1 MSLISIL
8 LTSFA
13 LSMDAFAVSITKGM
27 TIRNITTKLAFKL
40 AFFFGLF
47 QGGMPLIGW
56 SLGISFEGYI
66 KGFDH
71 WIALILLSFLGIKMI
86 YESIKSEGEDEV
98 ALDIA
103 QDNIHND
110 FNDSDI
116 KTKDLIVL
124 SVATSI
130 DALAVGVSF
139 AFLDISIIPV
149 VSSIAI
155 VTFIVCFIGVLIGKQ
170 IGPILKNYAEI
181 IGGVILILIGL
192 NIFNEHTGFLSNFLN
207 LFK

>member
-1 MSLISIL
+1 MSLVSIL

-27 TIRNITTKLAFKL
+27 TLKNISTKLAFKI

-56 SLGISFEGYI
+56 ALGISFESYI
-66 KGFDH
+66 KSFDH

-86 YESIKSEGEDEV
+86 YESIKGNNADEI
-98 ALDIA
+98 AIDLDGCELSRDI
-103 QDNIHND
+103 NEY
-110 FNDSDI
+110 DI
-116 KTKDLIVL
+116 KMKDLLVL

-139 AFLDISIIPV
+139 AFLNISIIPV
-149 VSSIAI
+149 VSAIAVI
-155 VTFIVCFIGVLIGKQ
+155 TFLVCFIGVLIGKQ

-181 IGGVILILIGL
+181 IGGVILICIGL
-192 NIFNEHTGFLSNFLN
+192 NIFNEHTEFISNF
-207 LFK
+207 FK

>member
-1 MSLISIL
+1 MSLVSVL

-27 TIRNITTKLAFKL
+27 TMKNITKKIAFKI

-56 SLGISFEGYI
+56 LLGISFEKYI
-66 KGFDH
+66 KTFDH

-86 YESIKSEGEDEV
+86 YESIKENKKDEV
-98 ALDIA
+98 AMDLEINGLS
-103 QDNIHND
+103 QNTSIV
-110 FNDSDI
+110 DI
-116 KTKDLIVL
+116 KTKDLLVL

-139 AFLDISIIPV
+139 AFLNISIIEV
-149 VSSIAI
+149 VTSIAI
-155 VTFIVCFIGVLIGKQ
+155 ITFLVCFTGVLIGKK

-181 IGGVILILIGL
+181 IGGIILIFIGL
-192 NIFNEHTGFLSNFLN
+192 NIFNEHTGFISNF
-207 LFK
+207 FR

>member
-1 MSLISIL
+1 MSALSIL

-27 TIRNITTKLAFKL
+27 TLKNINKKLAFKI

-56 SLGISFEGYI
+56 ALGIGFEKYI
-66 KGFDH
+66 KAFDH
-71 WIALILLSFLGIKMI
+71 WIALILLAFLGGKMI
-86 YESIKSEGEDEV
+86 YEYIKGDDEDEV
-98 ALDIA
+98 AIDIDENPIA
-103 QDNIHND
+103 TQEI
-110 FNDSDI
+110 DI
-116 KTKDLIVL
+116 ELKELLVL

-139 AFLDISIIPV
+139 AFLRIPIIPV
-149 VSSIAI
+149 VSAIAI
-155 VTFIVCFIGVLIGKQ
+155 VTFLVCFIGVLIGKQ

-181 IGGVILILIGL
+181 IGGIILIFIGIS
-192 NIFNEHTGFLSNFLN
+192 IFNEHTNFLGRIFS
-207 LFK
+207 LFS

>member
-1 MSLISIL
+1 MSLVSVL

-27 TIRNITTKLAFKL
+27 TMKNITKKIAFKI

-56 SLGISFEGYI
+56 LLGISFEKYI
-66 KGFDH
+66 KTFDH
-71 WIALILLSFLGIKMI
+71 WIALILLAFLGIKMI
-86 YESIKSEGEDEV
+86 YESIKENKKDEV
-98 ALDIA
+98 AMDLEINGLS
-103 QDNIHND
+103 QNT
-110 FNDSDI
+110 STVDI
-116 KTKDLIVL
+116 KTKDLLVL

-139 AFLDISIIPV
+139 AFLNISIIEV
-149 VSSIAI
+149 VTSIAI
-155 VTFIVCFIGVLIGKQ
+155 ITFLVCFTGVLIGKK

-181 IGGVILILIGL
+181 IGGIILIFIGL
-192 NIFNEHTGFLSNFLN
+192 NIFNEHTGFISNF
-207 LFK
+207 FR

>member
-1 MSLISIL
+1 MSALSIL

-27 TIRNITTKLAFKL
+27 TLKNINKKLAFKI

-56 SLGISFEGYI
+56 ALGIGFEKYI
-66 KGFDH
+66 KAFDH
-71 WIALILLSFLGIKMI
+71 WIALILLAFLGGKMI
-86 YESIKSEGEDEV
+86 YESIKGDDEDEV
-98 ALDIA
+98 AIDIDENPIA
-103 QDNIHND
+103 TQEI
-110 FNDSDI
+110 DI
-116 KTKDLIVL
+116 ELKELLVL

-139 AFLDISIIPV
+139 AFLRIPIIPV

-155 VTFIVCFIGVLIGKQ
+155 VTFLVCFIGVLIGKQ

-181 IGGVILILIGL
+181 IGGIILIFIGIS
-192 NIFNEHTGFLSNFLN
+192 IFNEHTNFLGRIFS
-207 LFK
+207 LFS

>member
-1 MSLISIL
+1 MSALSIL

-27 TIRNITTKLAFKL
+27 TLKNINKKLAFKI

-56 SLGISFEGYI
+56 ALGIGFEKYI
-66 KGFDH
+66 KAFDH
-71 WIALILLSFLGIKMI
+71 WIALILLAFLGGKMI
-86 YESIKSEGEDEV
+86 YESIKGDDEDEV
-98 ALDIA
+98 AIDIDENPIA
-103 QDNIHND
+103 TQEI
-110 FNDSDI
+110 DI
-116 KTKDLIVL
+116 ELKELLVL

-139 AFLDISIIPV
+139 AFLRIPIIPV

-155 VTFIVCFIGVLIGKQ
+155 VTFLVCFIGVLIGKQ

-181 IGGVILILIGL
+181 IGGIILIFIGIS
-192 NIFNEHTGFLSNFLN
+192 IFNEHTNFLGKIFS
-207 LFK
+207 LFS

>member
-1 MSLISIL
+1 MSILSIL

-27 TIRNITTKLAFKL
+27 TLKNINKKLAFKI

-56 SLGISFEGYI
+56 ALGIGFEKYI
-66 KGFDH
+66 KAFDH
-71 WIALILLSFLGIKMI
+71 WIALILLALLGGKMI
-86 YESIKSEGEDEV
+86 YESLKGDDEDELAV
-98 ALDIA
+98 ELADGNTSIQDTDIPL
-103 QDNIHND
+103 
-110 FNDSDI
+110 
-116 KTKDLIVL
+116 KDLLVL

-139 AFLDISIIPV
+139 AFLNISIIPV
-149 VSSIAI
+149 VSAIAI
-155 VTFIVCFIGVLIGKQ
+155 ITFLMCFMGVLIGRK

-181 IGGVILILIGL
+181 IGGVILIFIGF
-192 NIFNEHTGFLSNFLN
+192 NIFNEHTNFLGNIFNN
-207 LFK
+207 LF

>member
-1 MSLISIL
+1 MSLVSVL

-27 TIRNITTKLAFKL
+27 TMKNITKKIAFKI

-56 SLGISFEGYI
+56 LLGISFEKYI
-66 KGFDH
+66 KTFDH

-86 YESIKSEGEDEV
+86 YESIKENKKDEV
-98 ALDIA
+98 AMDLEINGLS
-103 QDNIHND
+103 QNT
-110 FNDSDI
+110 STVDI
-116 KTKDLIVL
+116 KTKDLLVL

-139 AFLDISIIPV
+139 AFLNISIIEV
-149 VSSIAI
+149 VTSIAI
-155 VTFIVCFIGVLIGKQ
+155 ITFLVCFTGILIGKK

-181 IGGVILILIGL
+181 IGGIILIFIGL
-192 NIFNEHTGFLSNFLN
+192 NIFNEHTGFISNF
-207 LFK
+207 FR

>member
-1 MSLISIL
+1 MNALSIL

-27 TIRNITTKLAFKL
+27 TLKNINKKLAFKI

-56 SLGISFEGYI
+56 ALGIGFEKYI
-66 KGFDH
+66 KAFDH
-71 WIALILLSFLGIKMI
+71 WIALILLAFLGGKMI
-86 YESIKSEGEDEV
+86 YESIKGDDEDEV
-98 ALDIA
+98 AIDIDENPIA
-103 QDNIHND
+103 TQEI
-110 FNDSDI
+110 DI
-116 KTKDLIVL
+116 ELKELLVL

-139 AFLDISIIPV
+139 AFLRIPIIPV
-149 VSSIAI
+149 VSAIAI
-155 VTFIVCFIGVLIGKQ
+155 VTFLVCFIGVLIGKQ

-181 IGGVILILIGL
+181 ISGIILIFIGIS
-192 NIFNEHTGFLSNFLN
+192 IFNEHTNFLGRIFS
-207 LFK
+207 LFS

>member
-1 MSLISIL
+1 MSALSIL

-27 TIRNITTKLAFKL
+27 TLKNINKKLAFKI

-56 SLGISFEGYI
+56 ALGIGFEKYI
-66 KGFDH
+66 KAFDH
-71 WIALILLSFLGIKMI
+71 WIALILLAFLGGKMI
-86 YESIKSEGEDEV
+86 YESIKGDDEDEV
-98 ALDIA
+98 AIDIDGNPIA
-103 QDNIHND
+103 TQET
-110 FNDSDI
+110 DI
-116 KTKDLIVL
+116 ELKELLVL

-139 AFLDISIIPV
+139 AFLRIPIIPV
-149 VSSIAI
+149 VSAIAI
-155 VTFIVCFIGVLIGKQ
+155 VTFLVCFIGVLIGKQ

-181 IGGVILILIGL
+181 IGGIILIFIGIS
-192 NIFNEHTGFLSNFLN
+192 IFNEHTGFIMNIIHSL
-207 LFK
+207 

>member
-1 MSLISIL
+1 MSLVSVL

-27 TIRNITTKLAFKL
+27 TMKNITKKIAFKI

-56 SLGISFEGYI
+56 LLGISFEKYI
-66 KGFDH
+66 KTFDH

-86 YESIKSEGEDEV
+86 YESIKENKKDEV
-98 ALDIA
+98 AMDLEINA
-103 QDNIHND
+103 LSQNT
-110 FNDSDI
+110 STVDI
-116 KTKDLIVL
+116 KTKDLLVL

-139 AFLDISIIPV
+139 AFLNISIIEV
-149 VSSIAI
+149 VTSIAI
-155 VTFIVCFIGVLIGKQ
+155 ITFLVCFTGVLIGKK

-181 IGGVILILIGL
+181 IGGIILIFIGL
-192 NIFNEHTGFLSNFLN
+192 NIFNEHTGFISNF
-207 LFK
+207 FR

>member
-1 MSLISIL
+1 MSLVSVL

-27 TIRNITTKLAFKL
+27 TMKNITKKIAFKI

-56 SLGISFEGYI
+56 LLGISFEKYI
-66 KGFDH
+66 KTFDH

-86 YESIKSEGEDEV
+86 YESIKENKKDEV
-98 ALDIA
+98 AMDLEINGLS
-103 QDNIHND
+103 QNTSIV
-110 FNDSDI
+110 DI
-116 KTKDLIVL
+116 KTKDLLVL

-139 AFLDISIIPV
+139 AFLNISIIEV
-149 VSSIAI
+149 VTSIAI
-155 VTFIVCFIGVLIGKQ
+155 ITFLVCFIGVLIGKK

-181 IGGVILILIGL
+181 IGGIILIFIGL
-192 NIFNEHTGFLSNFLN
+192 NIFNEHTGFISNF
-207 LFK
+207 FR

>member
-1 MSLISIL
+1 MNALSIL

-27 TIRNITTKLAFKL
+27 TLKNINKKLAFKI

-56 SLGISFEGYI
+56 ALGIGFEKYI
-66 KGFDH
+66 KAFDH
-71 WIALILLSFLGIKMI
+71 WIALILLAFLGGKMI
-86 YESIKSEGEDEV
+86 YESIKGDDEDEV
-98 ALDIA
+98 AIDIDGNPIA
-103 QDNIHND
+103 TQET
-110 FNDSDI
+110 DI
-116 KTKDLIVL
+116 ELKELLVL

-139 AFLDISIIPV
+139 AFLRIPIIPV
-149 VSSIAI
+149 VSAIAI
-155 VTFIVCFIGVLIGKQ
+155 VTFLVCFIGVLIGKQ

-181 IGGVILILIGL
+181 IGGIILIFIGIS
-192 NIFNEHTGFLSNFLN
+192 IFNEHTNFLGRIFS
-207 LFK
+207 LFS